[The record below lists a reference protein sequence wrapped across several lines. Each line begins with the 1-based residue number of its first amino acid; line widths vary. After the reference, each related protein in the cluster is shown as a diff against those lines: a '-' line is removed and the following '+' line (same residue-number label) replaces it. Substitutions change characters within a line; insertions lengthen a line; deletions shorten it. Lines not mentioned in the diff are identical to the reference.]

1 LVGNDAEFRILG
13 PFEVL
18 RGHSV
23 VPLSGARKALVAALL
38 LRSNEPVTI
47 ETLIDDLWGAD
58 APPTAPRMIR
68 NAVSQLRRQ
77 LPHGTLVTRPGGY
90 ELVVPPERVDAVR
103 FERLAAAG
111 RDALAGGDPVEALA
125 CLREALELWHGRP
138 LADFAYSQF
147 AHGAIARLEELRV
160 SALEDRIEAE
170 LQLGREA
177 DLVGDLEALVREQPL
192 RERPRSQLM
201 LALYRS
207 GRQAEALAAYQQA
220 RKLLADELGLE
231 PSPELRSLEQA
242 ILRHD
247 PALKPERPAARPQQQ
262 RRPLAETRREVVVVS
277 VLLGP
282 AADVVDAEARRAVLR
297 EAGDAAAAVL
307 ERHGAVVEQTH
318 TGALMG
324 VFGVPAVHEDDSL
337 RALRAAEELRSG
349 GDHTGTSV
357 HVGIDSGAA
366 IVHETDDGRLA
377 VDGEVVS
384 SAARLAL
391 AARPAEALIG
401 PGAERL
407 VRGAARLEAEGA
419 AWRLVQIVP
428 GAPAILRRF
437 DTELVGRER
446 ELDAL
451 RVHFERCVSEGATQ
465 LFTALGAPGIG
476 KSKLA
481 REFAVAIAAEARVL
495 QGQCLPYGDG
505 VTFWPLREIIREAL
519 GDDGAAAIESVF
531 GNTTADAVA
540 AGRVAA
546 AIGTGDAVAGS
557 REETFR
563 AVRGMLETLAK
574 EQPLVLV
581 LEDVHWAEPTFLD
594 LVDHVV
600 DLARA
605 VPIFVLCLARPELLE
620 RRPLWAG
627 GRPHVASILLEPL
640 DERDADRLIDNLLVG
655 RPLDPVVRARVV
667 ETAEG
672 NALFLEQMLALLAE
686 EGHTAS
692 VPPTLQALLASRVDR
707 LPLGERSLLERAAIV
722 GRSFSIEAVRDLAP
736 DGERAETELVLEQLV
751 RRGLVQP
758 DRSAHEDL
766 RFVHGLIRDVVYES
780 IPKRARAALHE
791 RCAERLDSD
800 ELVGHHLEQ
809 AHRYRTELGV
819 ESSALAVRA
828 AERLARAGRNAYLLG
843 DAPAAA
849 GLLGRAVALVEP
861 RAAERPALLAE
872 LADALRESGDLE
884 RASAVVGELEAVAE
898 SRRDRVIEALA
909 LVCRHRLLLMT
920 SPFDVERLEQ
930 EAIAATEVFEN
941 EDDDRLLAKVWEL
954 RAVEAWFRCR
964 AGTAEHAL
972 ARAIEYAQR
981 AGDERTEAQSMALS
995 IGAAVFG
1002 PLPVEQGILRCEA
1015 ILARPQAR
1023 RRIIA
1028 AALRAS
1034 AALVAMQGDFETA
1047 RQRLAMA
1054 RELLDDL
1061 GLVLAAAQATET
1073 AGTIELLA
1081 GDPEAAEAQLRSGHQ
1096 TLNRMGDASLSV
1108 NLAALLAQALSAQGR
1123 HAEALVLT
1131 EVAELT
1137 ASPGDLSAQVHWQSS
1152 RARALVGLG
1161 RVQDAVQFGSRAVEL
1176 ADRTDFLNV
1185 RADALLAFA
1194 LTVPVQSDAVAAVTA
1209 AVQLYERKGNVVS
1222 AEAARSIA
1230 SSAESW
1236 SATR

>member
-1 LVGNDAEFRILG
+1 MGNEAGFRILG

-18 RGHSV
+18 RGTSLV
-23 VPLSGARKALVAALL
+23 QLSGTRKALVAALL
-38 LRSNEPVTI
+38 LRANESVTI
-47 ETLIDDLWGAD
+47 ETLIDDLWGA
-58 APPTAPRMIR
+58 APPPTAPRMIR
-68 NAVSQLRRQ
+68 NAVSALRRQ
-77 LPHGTLVTRPGGY
+77 LPQGTLVTRPGGY
-90 ELVVPPERVDAVR
+90 ELVVRPERIDAEQ
-103 FERLAAAG
+103 FEQLAAAG
-111 RDALAGGDPVEALA
+111 REALA
-125 CLREALELWHGRP
+125 AGEPAEAVARLREALELWHGRP

-147 AHGAIARLEELRV
+147 AHAAIARLEELRV
-160 SALEDRIEAE
+160 AALEDRIEAE
-170 LQLGREA
+170 LQLGRDA

-192 RERPRSQLM
+192 RERPRAQLM

-231 PSPELRSLEQA
+231 PSPTLRSLEQS

-247 PALKPERPAARPQQQ
+247 PAMQPERPAALRPS
-262 RRPLAETRREVVVVS
+262 RRQLPETRREVVVVS
-277 VLLGP
+277 ILFTP
-282 AADVVDAEARRAVLR
+282 PPDVVDAEARRAVVG
-297 EAGDAAAAVL
+297 EAQTAAEAVL
-307 ERHGAVVEQTH
+307 ERHGALVQPLH
-318 TGALMG
+318 TGAIMG

-337 RALRAAEELRSG
+337 RALRAAAELR
-349 GDHTGTSV
+349 TGADGAGASLQIGV
-357 HVGIDSGAA
+357 DSGPA
-366 IVHETDDGRLA
+366 IVRETDEGRLA
-377 VDGEVVS
+377 VDGEVVA
-384 SAARLAL
+384 SATRLAL
-391 AARPAEALIG
+391 VARPSEALVG

-419 AWRLVQIVP
+419 AWRLVEIVP

-451 RVHFERCVSEGATQ
+451 HAHFERCVSEGATQ
-465 LFTALGAPGIG
+465 LFTVLAAPGIG

-481 REFAVAIAAEARVL
+481 REFADAIADTARVL

-519 GDDGAAAIESVF
+519 GDDSPEAIAGVFGSTAADLAAA
-531 GNTTADAVA
+531 D
-540 AGRVAA
+540 RVAA
-546 AIGTGDAVAGS
+546 AIGAGDAVAGS

-563 AVRGMLETLAK
+563 AVRRMLEAMAA

-627 GRPHVASILLEPL
+627 GRPHVASVLLEPL
-640 DERDADRLIDNLLVG
+640 DDRDADRLIDNLLVG
-655 RPLDPVVRARVV
+655 RPLDPVVRARIV
-667 ETAEG
+667 ESAEG

-686 EGHTAS
+686 EGHATS

-707 LPLGERSLLERAAIV
+707 LPIGERGLLERAAVV
-722 GRSFSIEAVRDLAP
+722 GRSFSIDAVRDLTP
-736 DGERAETELVLEQLV
+736 EGERAETELLLEQLV

-780 IPKRARAALHE
+780 IPKRTRAALHE

-809 AHRYRTELGV
+809 AHCYRSELGV
-819 ESSALAVRA
+819 ESSSLAARA
-828 AERLARAGRNAYLLG
+828 AERLARAGRNAYLGG

-849 GLLGRAVALVEP
+849 GLLGRAVALVDP
-861 RAAERPALLAE
+861 QAVERPALLAE
-872 LADALRESGDLE
+872 LADALRESGDID
-884 RASAVVGELEAVAE
+884 RAAAAVGELEAVAE
-898 SRRDRVIEALA
+898 SRRDRTLEALA
-909 LVCRHRLLLMT
+909 LVCRHRVLLMT
-920 SPFDVERLEQ
+920 SSTFDAARLEQ
-930 EAIAATEVFEN
+930 EAIGATEVFEQAGD
-941 EDDDRLLAKVWEL
+941 ERLLAKVWEL
-954 RAVEAWFRCR
+954 RGVEAWFQCR
-964 AGTAEHAL
+964 AGVAEHAL
-972 ARAIEYAQR
+972 ARAIDHAQR
-981 AGDERTEAQSMALS
+981 AGDERTEAQSMGLL

-1002 PLPVEQGILRCEA
+1002 PLSVEAGIGRCDE
-1015 ILARPQAR
+1015 ILARPQAP
-1023 RRIIA
+1023 RRITA
-1028 AALRAS
+1028 ASLRAS
-1034 AALVAMQGDFETA
+1034 GALLAMRGDFDTA
-1047 RQRLAMA
+1047 RERLASA
-1054 RELLDDL
+1054 REMLEDL
-1061 GLVLAAAQATET
+1061 GLVLAAAQAAET
-1073 AGTIELLA
+1073 AGAIEMLA
-1081 GDPEAAEAQLRSGHQ
+1081 GDALAAETQLRAGYQS
-1096 TLNRMGDASLSV
+1096 LDRMGDASMRV

-1131 EVAELT
+1131 EVAEQT
-1137 ASPGDLSAQVHWQSS
+1137 ASPGDLSAQVLWQSS

-1161 RVQDAVQFGSRAVEL
+1161 RSAEAGHFGLRAVEL

-1185 RADALLAFA
+1185 RADALLAYA
-1194 LTVPVQSDAVAAVTA
+1194 SAARSRSAAADAVAAA
-1209 AVQLYERKGNVVS
+1209 ISLYERKGNLVS
-1222 AEAARSIA
+1222 AEAARSIV
-1230 SSAESW
+1230 SSAQSW